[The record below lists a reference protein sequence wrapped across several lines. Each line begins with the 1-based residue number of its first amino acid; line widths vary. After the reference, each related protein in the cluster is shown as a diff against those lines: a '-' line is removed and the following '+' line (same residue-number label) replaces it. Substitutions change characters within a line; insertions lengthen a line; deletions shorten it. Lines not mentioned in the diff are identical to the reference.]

1 VAVPVTMVAIV
12 TVTVVVP
19 MMIVGTPAVT
29 TFPIAFKEAL
39 SIVVRRHPMSPTIRR
54 TGPIT
59 VMPLVVPSHWIP
71 VALHPKKTGARG
83 WWPDTNDAWGR
94 RRPNGHSNGYLAE
107 ETSSRKKCQCE
118 QFLFHGEN

>member
-19 MMIVGTPAVT
+19 MMIVGTPAVI

-39 SIVVRRHPMSPTIRR
+39 SIVVRRHPVCAGIWW

-59 VMPLVVPSHWIP
+59 VMPFVMLPHGIP

-94 RRPNGHSNGYLAE
+94 RRPNGHSNGYLGE
-107 ETSSRKKCQCE
+107 NGSSSEKCQRE
-118 QFLFHGEN
+118 QFLFHGED